1 MRDGRRRLA
10 RIFRSA
16 PARTPNATAYCRYCG
31 MRAGE
36 RALICMPGREVLP
49 HSTALGWKGLEAVG
63 EDDAV
68 EYTVSVLTVLPRVE
82 YYDLKT
88 LDAKLVAAEAK
99 RARGSEHFRQGIHFP
114 VSTLG
119 ACLAAR
125 SLLAGPPCREPARRL
140 RGACAARS
148 SVRGCACA
156 CTRARTCMRP
166 HVRSQMYAC
175 ALHVGGYSRTRTR
188 TRARSSIDA
197 PRCGCTLLVRLLCCR
212 PCRAMSGERCCTL
225 YVRCPNVAWH
235 LRLLQAVRYAASAGL
250 RAQAP

>member
-1 MRDGRRRLA
+1 
-10 RIFRSA
+10 
-16 PARTPNATAYCRYCG
+16 

-36 RALICMPGREVLP
+36 RALIGMPGREVLP

-119 ACLAAR
+119 LLLAIW
-125 SLLAGPPCREPARRL
+125 SLLCWPGRESARRL
-140 RGACAARS
+140 R
-148 SVRGCACA
+148 
-156 CTRARTCMRP
+156 RAI
-166 HVRSQMYAC
+166 
-175 ALHVGGYSRTRTR
+175 VGVWAWAYTRTH
-188 TRARSSIDA
+188 
-197 PRCGCTLLVRLLCCR
+197 
-212 PCRAMSGERCCTL
+212 M
-225 YVRCPNVAWH
+225 H
-235 LRLLQAVRYAASAGL
+235 AAAC
-250 RAQAP
+250 

>member
-1 MRDGRRRLA
+1 
-10 RIFRSA
+10 
-16 PARTPNATAYCRYCG
+16 

-49 HSTALGWKGLEAVG
+49 HSTALGWKGLEAVK

-125 SLLAGPPCREPARRL
+125 SLLAGLPCRESARRL
-140 RGACAARS
+140 RRTIECAW
-148 SVRGCACA
+148 V
-156 CTRARTCMRP
+156 CMC
-166 HVRSQMYAC
+166 VY
-175 ALHVGGYSRTRTR
+175 TRT
-188 TRARSSIDA
+188 
-197 PRCGCTLLVRLLCCR
+197 
-212 PCRAMSGERCCTL
+212 
-225 YVRCPNVAWH
+225 H
-235 LRLLQAVRYAASAGL
+235 LHAAAC
-250 RAQAP
+250 